1 MPPLPGYGAFVQPR
15 IICYHQTYHPNNGG
29 KYMSMLPLTVNN
41 TGITHVILAAIHL
54 NDGPGNIT
62 LNDHSPEH
70 PRFTSLWTEAGVMR
84 TRGVKV
90 MGMLGGAARGTFE
103 RLDQDADIFERYYV
117 PLRDM
122 IRNHPLDG
130 LDLDVEEEMSL
141 RGIIRLIDRL
151 KADFGEQF
159 IITLAPVA
167 TALIEGMNHLSG
179 FNYKALEAARGSKIA
194 WYNTQFYN
202 GWGTIENLEVYDR
215 ILSEGWSPR
224 KVVVGILTNPANGSR
239 GYVPMNRLSVVL
251 GMLMVKH
258 PTFGGVMGWEYFN
271 ALPGDVQQPWQW
283 AALGPQNE
291 IVRHSSSAARHNQ
304 VPDTGQFMGE
314 RAKSRTCFHL
324 ANHCDAMPSIQT
336 TLATTSSILMRLSG
350 YIFLRWIPGHQFPP
364 LIVTSLLVYLTSVFV
379 IVSGPAFKQVQ
390 QRDRSIASARK
401 DTRTAKGSLS
411 SGESSERSRN
421 GGERSLLS
429 VLATGLPSTHA
440 PYVNLATVGI
450 NILIALGTLDAVT
463 RGQYMYPT
471 TELAF
476 SRVGYVS
483 STTANILI
491 REPDVKQLPIRI
503 SYRVIEN
510 GREGESFEGGVIYV
524 INNDTDYTF
533 PITLT
538 GLQPSKEY
546 QYSLSN
552 NMSGKFNTAAA
563 PGSAAAYRLSF
574 LSSSCMKANFPYNPL
589 NHPLRIYGLELI
601 STIVSKLPS
610 FSRPSFMLFLGDFIY
625 IDVPFRWGSSI
636 SHYRSEYRKV
646 YASPSWYTGP
656 EPAMNIPWI
665 HTLDDHEIAN
675 DWHLGNETDPYPA
688 AFDTYRHYHMSVN
701 PPTDKSP
708 FSVPFN
714 TTYFS
719 FTNGPASFF
728 MLDTR
733 TYRSEPLRDNSTM
746 LGSAQLN
753 SLLHWISR
761 EEPTGVQ
768 WKIIASSVPFSKNW
782 RIGTEDTW
790 GGFLGERRRIFD
802 AIWRAERE
810 LGVRVVLLSGD
821 RHEFGAIRFP
831 DPFLAGTPGQKGSG
845 ADSSPEDGMGIHE
858 FCTGPLNM
866 FHVPGGIFSQ
876 SDDEDVVIKY
886 LPAGNNKLEGA
897 KSRVLPPGQVVFDK
911 PEGVSVVGKMK
922 CVFGEAQVL
931 VKSLIKSVTGMVK
944 RLVLLLVKKE
954 VVPKG

>member
-1 MPPLPGYGAFVQPR
+1 
-15 IICYHQTYHPNNGG
+15 
-29 KYMSMLPLTVNN
+29 
-41 TGITHVILAAIHL
+41 
-54 NDGPGNIT
+54 
-62 LNDHSPEH
+62 
-70 PRFTSLWTEAGVMR
+70 
-84 TRGVKV
+84 
-90 MGMLGGAARGTFE
+90 
-103 RLDQDADIFERYYV
+103 
-117 PLRDM
+117 
-122 IRNHPLDG
+122 
-130 LDLDVEEEMSL
+130 
-141 RGIIRLIDRL
+141 
-151 KADFGEQF
+151 
-159 IITLAPVA
+159 
-167 TALIEGMNHLSG
+167 
-179 FNYKALEAARGSKIA
+179 
-194 WYNTQFYN
+194 
-202 GWGTIENLEVYDR
+202 
-215 ILSEGWSPR
+215 
-224 KVVVGILTNPANGSR
+224 
-239 GYVPMNRLSVVL
+239 
-251 GMLMVKH
+251 
-258 PTFGGVMGWEYFN
+258 
-271 ALPGDVQQPWQW
+271 
-283 AALGPQNE
+283 
-291 IVRHSSSAARHNQ
+291 
-304 VPDTGQFMGE
+304 
-314 RAKSRTCFHL
+314 
-324 ANHCDAMPSIQT
+324 MPSIQT
-336 TLATTSSILMRLSG
+336 TLAATSSVLMRLPG

-379 IVSGPAFKQVQ
+379 IVSGPAFKQAQ
-390 QRDRSIASARK
+390 QRDCTIASARK

-421 GGERSLLS
+421 RGERSLLS

-483 STTANILI
+483 STTVNILI

-533 PITLT
+533 PVTLT

-646 YASPSWYTGP
+646 YASPSWHTGP

-701 PPTDKSP
+701 PPIDKSP

-790 GGFLGERRRIFD
+790 GGFLGERRRIFE
-802 AIWRAERE
+802 AIWRTERE
-810 LGVRVVLLSGD
+810 LGIRVALLSGD

-831 DPFLAGTPGQKGSG
+831 DPFLAGTPEQKGSG
-845 ADSSPEDGMGIHE
+845 VDSSPEDGMGIHE

-876 SDDEDVVIKY
+876 SDNEDVVIKY
-886 LPAGNNKLEGA
+886 LPAGNNKVGIVNIDVEDGMNSVLRYSLYIGEELVWEYKLTTPLKLEGA

-911 PEGVSVVGKMK
+911 PEDVSVVGKMK
-922 CVFGEAQVL
+922 SVFGEAQVL

-954 VVPKG
+954 VVPKV